1 MSKLVDPNKKGSE
14 KDLPGNI
21 NEAQAEVLYRKVETK
36 VELEAQ
42 NAAAA
47 KKQVSFSKLYEY
59 ADGGERC
66 MLYIGWVMAGLSGA
80 LLPCMFF
87 FLGPVFDTF
96 TVETSPDEMAEK
108 IRTICLIML
117 GLAVLIF
124 IAGFF

>member
-1 MSKLVDPNKKGSE
+1 
-14 KDLPGNI
+14 
-21 NEAQAEVLYRKVETK
+21 
-36 VELEAQ
+36 
-42 NAAAA
+42 
-47 KKQVSFSKLYEY
+47 
-59 ADGGERC
+59 